1 MIDAVSSRAPAQR
14 VLLIDHAK
22 NAIARIQLEPLLA
35 SRRSLRRR
43 GWHLEHVSTSTVEEK
58 LAAAENAARDCLEAV
73 CVQFD
78 WRSPVQDVV
87 TATEKLR
94 GILPV
99 ASRLVFLDYYDGTA
113 SHHLAVL
120 PHVDAYIKKQLPQ
133 KLDDLAIAPQD
144 GGTIARYF
152 RQLYSQPQP
161 PSGPDLLGLVAKHSW
176 KMHLG
181 WNLGAN
187 WFVRAMLHRRSWRG
201 WFRSEI
207 RPVLPL
213 GAREIDVH
221 CRVGLSDH
229 GVEDWYRRH
238 RRAVLG
244 ALEAQQPAHR
254 VVIGASGADVG
265 PPVPRRRYLREL
277 QQARIC
283 VSPFGYGEICYR
295 DFEAVAAGC
304 LLLKPDMAHVRT
316 EPNVYMPFE
325 TYVPFRWDLS
335 DLADVLA
342 QYLQDL
348 NAAQA
353 IATRARTAFIEYF
366 RQRPWI
372 GQFVSALEAQG

>member
-1 MIDAVSSRAPAQR
+1 MIDEASSRAPAQR
-14 VLLIDHAK
+14 VLLIDHAQ
-22 NAIARIQLEPLLA
+22 NAIARMQLEPLLA
-35 SRRSLRRR
+35 SRTSLRRR
-43 GWHLEHVSTSTVEEK
+43 GWHLEHVSTDTIQEK
-58 LAAAENAARDCLEAV
+58 LAAAEKAGTDRVEAV
-73 CVQFD
+73 CVQFN
-78 WRSPVQDVV
+78 WRCPVQEVV
-87 TATEKLR
+87 AATEKLR
-94 GILPV
+94 DRLPG

-120 PHVDAYIKKQLPQ
+120 PHVDGYLKKQLPQ
-133 KLDDLAIAPQD
+133 KLADLAIDPQE

-161 PSGPDLLGLVAKHSW
+161 PSGPDLLGLIAKHSS

-187 WFVRAMLHRRSWRG
+187 WFVRAMLHRRTWRRL
-201 WFRSEI
+201 FRSEI
-207 RPVLPL
+207 RAVLPL
-213 GAREIDVH
+213 SDREIDVH

-229 GVEDWYRRH
+229 GVEDWYRLH
-238 RRAVLG
+238 RRAVLRV
-244 ALEAQQPAHR
+244 LESSQPGHR

-265 PPVPRRRYLREL
+265 PPIPRRRYLREL
-277 QQARIC
+277 RQARVC

-316 EPNVYMPFE
+316 EPDIYMPFE

-335 DLADVLA
+335 DLREVLEH
-342 QYLQDL
+342 YLHDL

-366 RQRPWI
+366 RQKPWI
-372 GQFVSALEAQG
+372 GQFVSVLEAQG